1 VRFDVINRRSHKWS
15 ALQTGL
21 ELNRN
26 SKKLRVGGPNE
37 EGSARC
43 RCVRALSMGL
53 FGKSLRGKKNMR
65 SLTAY
70 FVLLVVFM
78 ASGSLAHS
86 QIAHSQGTEP
96 ASNSGGST
104 SESATKAEVS
114 ELRSEVAA
122 QRKTI
127 EELKALVEKLVDGKA
142 SAAALQTGGL
152 QSGALQT
159 GKESSVQIRPVA
171 DSASMDANAPAVD
184 APGTGSVHLMNA
196 VLVQPDPVVE
206 AALLEQAPSANA
218 MKKDTPLTAGW
229 NGEHFFIRSADGQF
243 SISPYGYVNT
253 DYRAYSGDGSPANT
267 FVLRQARFGFQGSYG
282 SHFDFAILADAA
294 ATSGSVV
301 RDVYLNVRLKPE
313 FQFQAGQFKAPFGQ
327 ETGIGD
333 TSLDF
338 VERGFQS
345 LLYPSAAT
353 AYRSPG
359 AAFHGDIDGGVV
371 QYWVGAFN
379 GKGYAL
385 VNTTNQPEVVGRLR
399 FYPWRKTTN
408 HWLKEFAFGGSLD
421 FARSRGLSGD
431 QSFNGTLP
439 DAAYNF
445 FPQFPI
451 NGDIQRYNGEF
462 TYLQGPFSL
471 RGEFD
476 QLNMDRTNVG
486 SLQQN
491 WLGFMSLPTIR
502 AKAWDVSTTYLLTG
516 EKRPENGTPRV
527 KRPLFG
533 PDTPG
538 GQGRGWGA
546 WEAAFRFTG
555 IQANEP
561 GASFVNN
568 ITDGF
573 VPTFFNHTNEYTIG
587 VNWYPN
593 YWVKYVLNVGID
605 QLKEPSVIGQ
615 EPGNFYVVT
624 QRVQFRF

>member
-1 VRFDVINRRSHKWS
+1 
-15 ALQTGL
+15 
-21 ELNRN
+21 
-26 SKKLRVGGPNE
+26 
-37 EGSARC
+37 
-43 RCVRALSMGL
+43 
-53 FGKSLRGKKNMR
+53 MR
-65 SLTAY
+65 SLTTF

-78 ASGSLAHS
+78 APGSLAHA
-86 QIAHSQGTEP
+86 QTTEP
-96 ASNSGGST
+96 ASNTGGPS
-104 SESATKAEVS
+104 SVSATKEEVNQ
-114 ELRSEVAA
+114 LRSEVAA

-127 EELKALVEKLVDGKA
+127 EELKALVEKLAEGK
-142 SAAALQTGGL
+142 GL
-152 QSGALQT
+152 ATHQ
-159 GKESSVQIRPVA
+159 SSVQSSVQSSAEIRPVA
-171 DSASMDANAPAVD
+171 DAAPMEAKAQPFDASGEGA
-184 APGTGSVHLMNA
+184 VHLMNA
-196 VLVQPDPVVE
+196 VLVQPNPVVE
-206 AALLEQAPSANA
+206 AALIEQAPSAA
-218 MKKDTPLTAGW
+218 APKKDTPLTAGW
-229 NGEHFFIRSADGQF
+229 NGEHFFIKSADGQF

-253 DYRAYSGDGSPANT
+253 DYRAYSGPGAPSDT

-301 RDVYLNVRLKPE
+301 RDVYLNVRIKPE
-313 FQFQAGQFKAPFGQ
+313 LQFQAGQFKAPFGQ

-359 AAFHGDIDGGVV
+359 AAFHGDIDGGVM

-385 VNTTNQPEVVGRLR
+385 ANTTNQPEVIGRLR
-399 FYPWRKTTN
+399 FYPWRKTKN
-408 HWLKEFAFGGSLD
+408 DWLKQFAFGGSVD

-445 FPQFPI
+445 FPQFAL

-462 TYLQGPFSL
+462 TYLKGRFAL
-471 RGEFD
+471 RGEYD

-491 WLGFMSLPTIR
+491 WVGFLSLPTIR
-502 AKAWDVSTTYLLTG
+502 AKAWDLSTTYLLTG

-527 KRPLFG
+527 NRPSFG

-546 WEAAFRFTG
+546 WELAFRFTG

-561 GASFVNN
+561 GASFSNPV
-568 ITDGF
+568 TYGY
-573 VPTFFNHTNEYTIG
+573 VSTFDNHTNEYTIG

-593 YWVKYVLNVGID
+593 YWVKYVVNLGID
-605 QLKEPSVIGQ
+605 QLKEPSVGGQ
-615 EPGNFYVVT
+615 EPGNFYVVM
-624 QRVQFRF
+624 QRLQFRF

>member
-1 VRFDVINRRSHKWS
+1 
-15 ALQTGL
+15 
-21 ELNRN
+21 
-26 SKKLRVGGPNE
+26 
-37 EGSARC
+37 
-43 RCVRALSMGL
+43 
-53 FGKSLRGKKNMR
+53 MR
-65 SLTAY
+65 SLTTF

-78 ASGSLAHS
+78 APSSLAR
-86 QIAHSQGTEP
+86 AQGTEP
-96 ASNSGGST
+96 ANKTDGSA
-104 SESATKAEVS
+104 SVAATKEEVNQ
-114 ELRSEVAA
+114 LRSEVAA

-127 EELKALVEKLVDGKA
+127 EELKALVEKLAEGKA
-142 SAAALQTGGL
+142 PTTTLQT
-152 QSGALQT
+152 SEDRSA
-159 GKESSVQIRPVA
+159 KVQPVA
-171 DSASMDANAPAVD
+171 DPVSSQPVNALGDSAVRLLP
-184 APGTGSVHLMNA
+184 A
-196 VLVQPDPVVE
+196 VLVQPNPEVE
-206 AALLEQAPSANA
+206 AAILDQAAPAA
-218 MKKDTPLTAGW
+218 APKKDAPLTAGW

-253 DYRAYSGDGSPANT
+253 DYRAYKGDGAPSDT

-294 ATSGSVV
+294 ATTGSVV
-301 RDVYLNVRLKPE
+301 RDVYLNVRIKPE

-338 VERGFQS
+338 IERGFQS
-345 LLYPSAAT
+345 MLYPSAAT

-359 AAFHGDIDGGVV
+359 VALHGDIDGGVM

-385 VNTTNQPEVVGRLR
+385 ANTTNQPEVIGRLR
-399 FYPWRKTTN
+399 FYPWRKTKN
-408 HWLKEFAFGGSLD
+408 DWLKQFAFGGSVD

-431 QSFNGTLP
+431 QSFSAALP
-439 DAAYNF
+439 DGAYTF
-445 FPQFPI
+445 FPQFAI

-462 TYLQGPFSL
+462 TYLKGRFAL
-471 RGEFD
+471 RGEYD
-476 QLNMDRTNVG
+476 QLDMDRTNVG
-486 SLQQN
+486 ALQAR

-502 AKAWDVSTTYLLTG
+502 AKAWDLSTTYLLTG

-527 KRPLFG
+527 NRPTFG

-546 WEAAFRFTG
+546 WELAFRFTG

-568 ITDGF
+568 ITNGS
-573 VPTFFNHTNEYTIG
+573 VPTFNDHTKEYTIG
-587 VNWYPN
+587 LNWYPN
-593 YWVKYVLNVGID
+593 YWVKYVLNLGID

-615 EPGNFYVVT
+615 EPQNFYVVM
-624 QRVQFRF
+624 QRLQFRF